1 LADHDDVLKYPPQVL
16 REYSLLADGERGVIV
31 GPHGDFCW
39 LCVPRWDSDAVF
51 SSLIGGGGLYAVTPE
66 ETFVWGGYYERSSL
80 IWRSRWVT
88 TSGVVECRE
97 ALAFPGDPRCAVL
110 LRQIVAV
117 RGDAR
122 VHVVCDPRPGFG
134 AHGLRSPRRGDDGVW
149 RAELGGVH
157 MRWSGAGDA
166 SVRRTAHG
174 DRRLEANLKIP
185 AGRRHDLVL
194 ELGDRPLTG
203 RCPDADRL
211 WRTTEAAW
219 REITLR
225 TGTIADRDARHAV
238 AVMRGLTSGGGGMV
252 AAATTSL
259 PERSGAG
266 RNYDYRYVWIR
277 DQCFAGQAAAAAGV
291 DSLVDD
297 AVRFV
302 SARLLDDGP
311 NLKPAYTVG
320 GGPLPEPRSLHLPGY
335 PGGQDEVGNRV
346 THQFQLDTH
355 GEALLL
361 FAAAA
366 RRGRLDD
373 DARRA
378 AHAAAVAIE
387 QRRHDPDAGIW
398 ELEDRVWTHSRL
410 TCAAGLRAVAEAVP
424 DDPVAGRWAGLAATI
439 VDEAAAFGVHP
450 SGRWQRAADDP
461 RNDGAL
467 LLPAIRGAVPPD
479 DPRSRRTFDAY
490 VEQLTDDGYAYR
502 FRHDERPL
510 GEAEGAF
517 LLCGFLVAIAA
528 HQQGNDAQALRWF
541 ERNRAACGPAG
552 ILSEEYDVTERQM
565 RGNIPQAFV
574 HAVLLEAAA
583 RLAGPPYGRAETAPP
598 R

>member
-1 LADHDDVLKYPPQVL
+1 
-16 REYSLLADGERGVIV
+16 
-31 GPHGDFCW
+31 
-39 LCVPRWDSDAVF
+39 
-51 SSLIGGGGLYAVTPE
+51 
-66 ETFVWGGYYERSSL
+66 
-80 IWRSRWVT
+80 
-88 TSGVVECRE
+88 
-97 ALAFPGDPRCAVL
+97 
-110 LRQIVAV
+110 
-117 RGDAR
+117 
-122 VHVVCDPRPGFG
+122 
-134 AHGLRSPRRGDDGVW
+134 
-149 RAELGGVH
+149 
-157 MRWSGAGDA
+157 
-166 SVRRTAHG
+166 
-174 DRRLEANLKIP
+174 
-185 AGRRHDLVL
+185 
-194 ELGDRPLTG
+194 
-203 RCPDADRL
+203 
-211 WRTTEAAW
+211 
-219 REITLR
+219 
-225 TGTIADRDARHAV
+225 
-238 AVMRGLTSGGGGMV
+238 MV

-277 DQCFAGQAAAAAGV
+277 DQCFAGQAAATAGV
-291 DSLVDD
+291 DSLLDD

-311 NLKPAYTVG
+311 ALRPAYTVS
-320 GGPLPEPRSLHLPGY
+320 GGPPPEQSSLDLPGY
-335 PGGQDEVGNRV
+335 PGGHDEIGNRV
-346 THQFQLDTH
+346 THQFQLDTF

-361 FAAAA
+361 IAAAA

-378 AHAAAVAIE
+378 AHAAADAIE
-387 QRRHDPDAGIW
+387 QRRHDPDAGVW

-410 TCAAGLRAVAEAVP
+410 ICAAGLRDLADAVP
-424 DDPVAGRWAGLAATI
+424 EDPAAKRWAGLAETMVAET
-439 VDEAAAFGVHP
+439 AAFGVHP

-479 DPRSRRTFDAY
+479 DPRSRRTLDAY
-490 VEQLTDDGYAYR
+490 VEELTDDGYAYR
-502 FRHDERPL
+502 FRHDDRPL

-517 LLCGFLVAIAA
+517 LLCGFLLAIAT
-528 HQQGNDAQALRWF
+528 HQQGDDEQAFRWF

-583 RLAGPPYGRAETAPP
+583 RLAGPPCGPRKTAPL

>member
-1 LADHDDVLKYPPQVL
+1 MADHDDVLMYPPQVL
-16 REYSLLADGERGVIV
+16 RQYAMLADGERGVIV
-31 GPHGDFCW
+31 GPRGDFCW
-39 LCVPRWDSDAVF
+39 MCVPRWDSDAVF
-51 SSLIGGGGLYAVTPE
+51 SSLIGGGGIYAVTPE
-66 ETFVWGGYYERSSL
+66 EPFVWGGYYERASL

-110 LRQIVAV
+110 LRRIMAV

-122 VHVVCDPRPGFG
+122 VNVICDPRPEFG

-149 RAELGGVH
+149 RTELGGLH

-166 SVRRTAHG
+166 SVRTTPHG
-174 DRRLEANLKIP
+174 DRRLETNLEVP
-185 AGRRHDLVL
+185 AGGHHDLVL

-203 RCPDADRL
+203 RRPDADRL
-211 WRTTEAAW
+211 WEATETAW
-219 REITLR
+219 RETTLR

-238 AVMRGLTSGGGGMV
+238 AVMRGLTSRGGGMV

-259 PERSGAG
+259 PERSGAE

-277 DQCFAGQAAAAAGV
+277 DQCYAGQAAAAAGV
-291 DSLVDD
+291 DELLDD

-311 NLKPAYTVG
+311 DLKPAYTVD
-320 GGPLPEPRSLHLPGY
+320 GGPLPDQRSLDLPGY
-335 PGGQDEVGNRV
+335 PGGHDEIGNRV
-346 THQFQLDTH
+346 THQFQLDTF

-361 FAAAA
+361 IAAAA
-366 RRGRLDD
+366 RQGRLDD

-378 AHAAAVAIE
+378 AHAAVTAIE
-387 QRRHDPDAGIW
+387 RRRHGSDAGIW

-410 TCAAGLRAVAEAVP
+410 ICAAGLRALAGAVP
-424 DDPVAGRWAGLAATI
+424 DDPMAERWTSLADTI
-439 VDEAAAFGVHP
+439 VAETVAFGVHP

-479 DPRSRRTFDAY
+479 DPRVRPTLEAY

-517 LLCGFLVAIAA
+517 LLCGFLLAIAT
-528 HQQGNDAQALRWF
+528 HQQGDDRQALRWF

-552 ILSEEYDVTERQM
+552 IFSEEYDVTQRQM
-565 RGNIPQAFV
+565 RGNLPQAFV

-583 RLAGPPYGRAETAPP
+583 RLAGPPCGRTGAAPP